1 MLLTINSTHE
11 GTKREITSHTFVM
24 SLTKP
29 IVSDQLSE
37 EQLKMQNAFRAALF
51 GAGTEGYSLT
61 LNLAAYY
68 ANDPRAKNPT
78 TGEYVPESGLKLAQ
92 NDFAVGKSV
101 DLPVTLYE
109 FSIHEL
115 TDGKYDVLLNET
127 SGETREMS
135 LIRRA
140 HVSADRATALT
151 YYKASIA
158 RQIANGT
165 LTPKVTKPALT
176 GAALAENPE

>member
-11 GTKREITSHTFVM
+11 GLKREVNSHTFVM

-29 IVSDQLSE
+29 LENANMTADELA
-37 EQLKMQNAFRAALF
+37 KQNAFRAALF

-61 LNLAAYY
+61 LNLAAYF
-68 ANDPRAKNPT
+68 AADPRAKNVQ
-78 TGEYVPESGLKLAQ
+78 TGEYVPENGLKLAQ
-92 NDFAVGKSV
+92 SEFAVGKTI

-115 TDGKYDVLLNET
+115 TDGKYDVLLNEAN
-127 SGETREMS
+127 GETREMS
-135 LIRRA
+135 MIRRA
-140 HVSADRATALT
+140 HISADRTTALT

-165 LTPKVTKPALT
+165 LTPKVVKPALDA
-176 GAALAENPE
+176 AALAENPE